1 MTCRDNEG
9 RDNGVGDRGGHGFDG
24 WSGSESLGVD
34 FSFTLIARVPML
46 MKMVVLVVAKMVS
59 R

>member
-1 MTCRDNEG
+1 MTCTDNEG
-9 RDNGVGDRGGHGFDG
+9 RDNGGGDRGGHGFDG

-46 MKMVVLVVAKMVS
+46 MKMVVVVVAKMVS
-59 R
+59 W

>member
-1 MTCRDNEG
+1 MTCGDNEG
-9 RDNGVGDRGGHGFDG
+9 RDNGGGDRGGHGFDG

-34 FSFTLIARVPML
+34 FSFTLIVRVPML

-59 R
+59 W

>member
-1 MTCRDNEG
+1 MTCGDNEG
-9 RDNGVGDRGGHGFDG
+9 RDNGGGDRGGHGFDG

-46 MKMVVLVVAKMVS
+46 MKIVAKMVS
-59 R
+59 W

>member
-9 RDNGVGDRGGHGFDG
+9 RDNGGGDRGGHGFDG

-46 MKMVVLVVAKMVS
+46 MKMVAKMVS
-59 R
+59 W